1 MKQWLP
7 SLSFFYRKRPRSS
20 RRQAVKFSP
29 PVILSAGFAALI
41 VVGTLLLKLPLAT
54 EQPITWLESL
64 FTATSAV
71 TVTGLVVVDTGAT
84 FSGFGLTVIA
94 LLIQAGGLGFMTFA
108 VLAAISLGGQIG
120 LKQQMLA
127 KEVMQQTSLSSI
139 KQTALAVVILA
150 LVAEA
155 IAVIAMTIYWTADKG
170 FTDALLE
177 STFYAVSAFNSAG
190 FVLSP
195 NGLVDYQEQRF
206 ITLLISVL
214 FVIGGLGFSVINN
227 IYEQRRWHKFSV
239 YTKAILLA
247 TLFIN
252 LAAMGILWL
261 LELNNSATIAGM
273 PWYDQ
278 AINSWFQAVTPRSA
292 GFNTLD
298 TGAMTDASAVF
309 TLLLMFIGGGS
320 MSTAGGIKLG
330 TFIILLMATYT
341 FLRRRQAVTLFD
353 RTVPQDLV
361 MKALAVTIVYLGLI
375 FCGIFALMILNQ
387 LPFIDIAFEVLSASA
402 TVGLSRGI
410 TAEITSASQIILVF
424 LMFAGRLGPL
434 TLGYF
439 VATPKKRYV
448 RYPITDIQ
456 VG

>member
-7 SLSFFYRKRPRSS
+7 SFSFLYQKRPRT
-20 RRQAVKFSP
+20 RRRSINLSP
-29 PVILSAGFAALI
+29 PVILASGFLGLI
-41 VVGTLLLKLPLAT
+41 VLGTLLLKLPFAT

-84 FSGFGLTVIA
+84 FSGFGLSVIT

-108 VLAAISLGGQIG
+108 VVAAISLGGQVG

-127 KEVMQQTSLSSI
+127 KEVMQQTSLGSI
-139 KQTALAVVILA
+139 KKTAFAVVTLA

-155 IAVIAMTIYWTADKG
+155 IAIVVMTVYWTAEKG
-170 FTDALLE
+170 FVNALLE
-177 STFYAVSAFNSAG
+177 SVFYAVSAFNSAG
-190 FVLSP
+190 FVLTP
-195 NGLVDYQEQRF
+195 NGLVDYQAERT

-227 IYEQRRWHKFSV
+227 IYEKRRWNRFSV
-239 YTKAILLA
+239 YSKAILIA
-247 TLFIN
+247 TLLIN
-252 LAAMGILWL
+252 AVAMAILWL
-261 LELNNSATIAGM
+261 LESGNPATIGNM

-278 AINSWFQAVTPRSA
+278 AVNAWFQAVTPRSA
-292 GFNTLD
+292 GFNTVD
-298 TGAMTDASAVF
+298 TGAMTEASAVF

-330 TFIILLMATYT
+330 TFIILLLATYT
-341 FLRRRQAVTLFD
+341 FLRRREAVTLGD
-353 RTVPQDLV
+353 RTIPQDLV

-375 FCGIFALMILNQ
+375 FAGIFALMILNS

-410 TAEITSASQIILVF
+410 TAEVTDSSQLILIF

-439 VATPKKRYV
+439 VATPKKRHV
-448 RYPITDIQ
+448 RYPDTDIQ

>member
-1 MKQWLP
+1 M
-7 SLSFFYRKRPRSS
+7 
-20 RRQAVKFSP
+20 
-29 PVILSAGFAALI
+29 ILASGFLGLI
-41 VVGTLLLKLPLAT
+41 VLGTLLLKLPFAT

-84 FSGFGLTVIA
+84 FSGFGLSVIT

-108 VLAAISLGGQIG
+108 VVAAISLGGQVG

-127 KEVMQQTSLSSI
+127 KEVMQQTSLGSI
-139 KQTALAVVILA
+139 KKTAFAVVTLA

-155 IAVIAMTIYWTADKG
+155 IAIVVMTVYWTADKG
-170 FTDALLE
+170 FINALLE
-177 STFYAVSAFNSAG
+177 SVFYAVSAFNSAG

-195 NGLVDYQEQRF
+195 NGLVDYQAERT

-227 IYEQRRWHKFSV
+227 IYEKRRWNRFSV
-239 YTKAILLA
+239 YSKAILIA
-247 TLFIN
+247 TLLIN
-252 LAAMGILWL
+252 AVAMAILWL
-261 LELNNSATIAGM
+261 LESGNPATFGNM

-278 AINSWFQAVTPRSA
+278 AVNAWFQAVTPRSA
-292 GFNTLD
+292 GFNTVD
-298 TGAMTDASAVF
+298 TGAMTEASAVF

-330 TFIILLMATYT
+330 TFIILLLATYT
-341 FLRRRQAVTLFD
+341 FLRRREAVTLGD
-353 RTVPQDLV
+353 RTIPQDLV

-375 FCGIFALMILNQ
+375 FAGIFALMILNS

-410 TAEITSASQIILVF
+410 TAEVTASSQLILIF

-439 VATPKKRYV
+439 VATPKKRHV
-448 RYPITDIQ
+448 RYPDTDIQ